1 MRIVFISHEAVM
13 NGGAQ
18 ACLFELIKGIKK
30 LYPFWNIYV
39 IFPSDGNMIRL
50 FLPYI
55 SGYTIISQSTW
66 IYLPQLQR
74 RRSTFTL
81 WKKYLRSAWH
91 IVPYL
96 RKIKPDCVVTNTI
109 AIPSGAIA
117 AKIMGC
123 KHVWF
128 IHEVPS
134 ETQHMAFVFKERFI
148 LFWVNRLSKQV
159 VVTSDYS
166 LHYYEKAG
174 INLQKINR
182 VYQAVEL
189 TGEVSHHIRSDR
201 RYTLS
206 LVGSFDPNKG
216 QLELLEALTVVRQKG
231 ADLHCYL
238 VGADSGEY
246 TKQVKQYIS
255 LHALESM
262 VTIVDYTS
270 TPLDYFRLADVAL
283 VCSKSEAFGRVTIE
297 AFKCGV
303 PVIASD
309 VGANVELVR
318 DGYNG
323 YLYKKG
329 DKMDLADKIVK
340 LADATLRKQ
349 LCDNFYPNIM
359 TQYTRDKFA
368 SDFLKILLS

>member
-1 MRIVFISHEAVM
+1 M

-30 LYPFWNIYV
+30 LHPFWDIYV
-39 IFPSDGNMIRL
+39 VFPSDGNMIQL
-50 FLPYI
+50 FSPYI

-74 RRSTFTL
+74 RRSNSTL
-81 WKKYLRSAWH
+81 WKRYLRSAWC
-91 IVPYL
+91 IVSYL

-109 AIPSGAIA
+109 AIPSGAMA

-123 KHVWF
+123 KHFWF

-134 ETQHMAFVFKERFI
+134 ETEHMAFVFKERFI
-148 LFWVNRLSKQV
+148 LFLVNMFSQQV

-166 LHYYEKAG
+166 LRYYEKAG
-174 INLQKINR
+174 VNPRKIKR

-189 TGEVSHHIRSDR
+189 PNQLLQQKRLDR

-206 LVGSFDPNKG
+206 LIGSFDPNKG

-231 ADLHCYL
+231 IDLHCYL
-238 VGADSGEY
+238 VGADNGEF
-246 TKQVKQYIS
+246 TKKVKQYICQ
-255 LHALESM
+255 HTLEDI
-262 VTIVDYTS
+262 VTVIDYTS
-270 TPLDYFRLADVAL
+270 TPLEYFRLADVAL

-297 AFKCGV
+297 AFKCGI

-309 VGANVELVR
+309 VGANIELVR

-323 YLYKKG
+323 YIYNKG
-329 DKMDLADKIVK
+329 DKMDLADKIAK
-340 LADATLRKQ
+340 LADANLRKQ
-349 LCDNFYPNIM
+349 LRGNFYPDIV
-359 TQYTRDKFA
+359 TQFTRDKFA
-368 SDFLKILLS
+368 SDFLNALLS